1 MTALELMERLG
12 GEIVMNRIRVAVD
25 GKVEVVAVLNGND
38 WEPTERGTE
47 LMNLHSNLA
56 AEEAKP
62 TKAPRKSKQ
71 AQVESVETQPE
82 QEQQAETNEATGDN
96 PEGVEVPV
104 AETEQPAAE

>member
-12 GEIVMNRIRVAVD
+12 GEIVMNRIRVVVD
-25 GKVEVVAVLNGND
+25 GKVEVVAVLNGTE

-62 TKAPRKSKQ
+62 TKTRKSKQ
-71 AQVESVETQPE
+71 AQVESAETQPE
-82 QEQQAETNEATGDN
+82 QEQQAETVPETAEA
-96 PEGVEVPV
+96 P

>member
-12 GEIVMNRIRVAVD
+12 GEIVMNRVRVVVD
-25 GKVEVVAVLNGND
+25 GKTVVAAVLNGTE
-38 WEPTERGTE
+38 WEPTEEGTA

-62 TKAPRKSKQ
+62 TKSRKSKT
-71 AQVESVETQPE
+71 AQVESTPTQPE
-82 QEQQAETNEATGDN
+82 QEQQAET
-96 PEGVEVPV
+96 VETAEVAS